1 MSALSMPGENDL
13 RANAIKGLVLAM
25 DRKIFQRGIVNI
37 VSANTEN
44 QSAHLNRIA
53 DNLRPFLQNIG
64 FDVPVTES
72 AAVFLQ
78 LVVNNLEP
86 SVNQPRVN
94 WEDYRLPSGKDN
106 KREAHL
112 ALAYLLL
119 GGSIGGG
126 VFSVAEIAGKAG
138 VKERTIGYRRN
149 QHATS
154 LLEYIEQNTP
164 TVKNGISEIS
174 VMDGAN
180 RNTSDE
186 LKHDKTQTNEPTPE
200 PLNPRLRKRK
210 IKRIVFGG
218 LLSMCVLMLLL
229 GGYLSTTPECRDI
242 TAGLMISAIA
252 LVIVAS
258 LVNTSLDEKPVE
270 YLNSEQIDEKLIELA
285 SAIEIEWSAEEQ
297 ARGNHSPALL
307 PVRWHE
313 AELIPTGDQIGT
325 DRPPRA
331 RSTVLA
337 GDLDDMVDTYART
350 PSRRLVVL
358 GAPGSGKTVLLTQL
372 VLDLFADWQVE
383 QPVPVLLSAA
393 SWSAAKNKSFNDW
406 LDNELQ
412 TYKPGLKPHVAP
424 NVSIARQLINDGR
437 ILPVIDG
444 FDEMGSEARIGFLAA
459 LHEEPRPFVL
469 SSRGDEY
476 REMVTGPEA
485 ATPNGALVIELDPL
499 SADDVAAYLPSTVAG
514 DTDAAGGIATWQA
527 ILRRIGEDQEAR
539 LRFGELFDSPL
550 MVFLARS
557 IYRET
562 TNDPAELLDTSRFS
576 TVDHARQYL
585 FAKFLEV
592 SYNTSRYRPNNAI
605 RWLRFLATH
614 LDGRN
619 ILWWQLPNTVSWYR
633 RSLVFGIV
641 FGLLGCA
648 FGVAMCAAG
657 HSSQTF
663 IGVTTAVGL
672 LAGALYGTW
681 PTVMPAQM
689 LDFPSLFPSRW
700 MRKITCPL
708 GGMIAALIARPLVD
722 VFHGWWPPLTWVPL
736 LIGAPIGAL
745 VVSSIEGSRGQ
756 GVTGART
763 GTRIRLDDVPAWL
776 GGAFIVV
783 VLATFTHASTG
794 SLWVWLAIGVIWGLF
809 MDLAFMPAVPIGI
822 ESANGFRETLR
833 STRSFMLYFVA
844 MTSIA
849 YGVVLGSLVGPI
861 AGAIAGVI
869 IGTSFGIA
877 IHGQGKWLLIG
888 RGWLPLTR
896 NLPLAVVG
904 FIEDAYDRQILRR
917 AGAAYQFRHDLLRE
931 AIVNEN
937 RTN

>member
-1 MSALSMPGENDL
+1 MSALSIPGENDL

-25 DRKIFQRGIVNI
+25 DRKIFQRGIANI

-53 DNLRPFLQNIG
+53 DSLRPYLQKIG
-64 FDVPVTES
+64 FDVPITQS

-78 LVVNNLEP
+78 FVVNNLEP
-86 SVNQPRVN
+86 SVSQPRVN

-126 VFSVAEIAGKAG
+126 VFSVAEIADKAG

-164 TVKNGISEIS
+164 TVKNGISEIG

-180 RNTSDE
+180 WDTPKE
-186 LKHDKTQTNEPTPE
+186 LRHNKTQTSEPTPE
-200 PLNPRLRKRK
+200 PPNPRLRKRK
-210 IKRIVFGG
+210 IKRIVFGV

-229 GGYLSTTPECRDI
+229 GGYLSTIPEYRDI
-242 TAGLMISAIA
+242 AAGLIISAIV

-270 YLNSEQIDEKLIELA
+270 YLNSDQIEEKLIELA

-297 ARGNHSPALL
+297 ARGVRSPALL

-313 AELIPTGDQIGT
+313 AESIPMGDRIGA
-325 DRPPRA
+325 DSPPRGG
-331 RSTVLA
+331 SIVLA
-337 GDLDDMVDTYART
+337 GALDDVVDTYERT

-372 VLDLFADWQVE
+372 VLGLLADWQVE

-393 SWSAAKNKSFNDW
+393 SWSVAKNESFNDW

-412 TYKPGLKPHVAP
+412 RYKPGLKPHVAP

-437 ILPVIDG
+437 VLPVIDG
-444 FDEMGSEARIGFLAA
+444 FDEIGSAARAGFLEA
-459 LHEEPRPFVL
+459 LNQELRPFVL

-485 ATPNGALVIELDPL
+485 ARDGAVVIELEPL
-499 SADDVAAYLPSTVAG
+499 SADDVAAYLRSTVVG
-514 DTDAAGGIATWQA
+514 DTDAAEGIATWRA

-557 IYRET
+557 IYSET
-562 TNDPAELLDTSRFS
+562 TTDPAELLDTSRFS

-592 SYNTSRYRPNNAI
+592 SYRTSRYRPKNTI
-605 RWLRFLATH
+605 RWLGFLATH

-619 ILWWQLPNTVSWYR
+619 IIWWQLPNTVPWYR

-641 FGLLGCA
+641 FGLFGCA
-648 FGVAMCAAG
+648 FGVAMYAAG

-663 IGVTTAVGL
+663 VGVTTAVGL

-700 MRKITCPL
+700 MRKITCPI

-736 LIGAPIGAL
+736 VIGAPIGAL

-763 GTRIRLDDVPAWL
+763 GARIRLDDVPAWF

-783 VLATFTHASTG
+783 VLATSTHASTG
-794 SLWVWLAIGVIWGLF
+794 SLWVWLVIGVIWGLF

-833 STRSFMLYFVA
+833 STRWFMLYFVA